1 MYSFFIAIRK
11 GGGDPVEKLNND
23 LIKQK
28 STGLTTALQSMEAVQ
43 AENSV
48 ELTELIRSG
57 RVTREELSAA
67 IELMDKEKRRQEILS
82 RHKQAVFQGKDGRW
96 RTTVRKPDGSRQDI
110 RKATRAELDS
120 FLVDFYAHVDDH
132 KTVRDIFKSWIHEK
146 EAFREIKPSSL
157 ARYKTDFRRFFPE
170 DDEFC
175 KIEMMDITEADLEI
189 FIKRKI
195 FEHSLTHKTYGG
207 LRILLMGIFK
217 RAKRDRLTNI
227 SITSFFGDLSIPDS
241 IFTRRNIKPDE
252 EEVFTDEEERKL
264 LSWLRSEPTLKKL
277 GVVLMFQT
285 GLRVGELSALKRSD
299 IDISRMRITVRRTET
314 SYDGPDGRR
323 VIDVSDEA
331 KTAAGNR
338 VVYLPETAKWT
349 LGQIVRL
356 NPFREWLFSYEDGRR
371 IHGKAFCDQIHRA
384 CKAVDIPERSTH
396 KIRKTYASALLDGS
410 VNEKLVQKQLG
421 HSDIYTTKTYYR
433 RDRMT
438 EAEKLNEVS
447 RIINM

>member
-1 MYSFFIAIRK
+1 MAIYHMSVKIHRRSSGQSAVACEAYRSGSRLYDEELGKTYDYRK
-11 GGGDPVEKLNND
+11 KKEVVFTQILLCANAPAEYQDREILWNSVMRVEKASNAQFAREFEMALPVEADRETQIKM
-23 LIKQK
+23 LIHYYDH
-28 STGLTTALQSMEAVQ
+28 A
-43 AENSV
+43 
-48 ELTELIRSG
+48 
-57 RVTREELSAA
+57 
-67 IELMDKEKRRQEILS
+67 
-82 RHKQAVFQGKDGRW
+82 
-96 RTTVRKPDGSRQDI
+96 
-110 RKATRAELDS
+110 
-120 FLVDFYAHVDDH
+120 DDH
-132 KTVRDIFKSWIHEK
+132 KTVREIFQDWIQEK
-146 EAFREIKPSSL
+146 EVFREIKPSSL
-157 ARYKTDFRRFFPE
+157 SRYKTDFKRFFPA

-175 KIEMMDITEADLEI
+175 KIEMMDITEADLEV
-189 FIKRKI
+189 FIKKKI

-217 RAKRDRLTNI
+217 RAKRDRLTDI

-241 IFTRRNIKPDE
+241 IFTRRSKKSDE
-252 EEVFTDEEERKL
+252 EEVFTDAEERKL

-277 GVVLMFQT
+277 GIILMFQT

-299 IDISRMRITVRRTET
+299 IDIARMRITVRRTET
-314 SYDGPDGRR
+314 SYDGPDGHR

-331 KTAAGNR
+331 KTSARNR
-338 VVYLPETAKWT
+338 IVYLPETAKWT
-349 LGQIVRL
+349 LGQISRL

-384 CKAVDIPERSTH
+384 CKAVGIPERSTH
-396 KIRKTYASALLDGS
+396 KIRKTYVSALLDGS

-438 EAEKLNEVS
+438 EAEKLSEVN